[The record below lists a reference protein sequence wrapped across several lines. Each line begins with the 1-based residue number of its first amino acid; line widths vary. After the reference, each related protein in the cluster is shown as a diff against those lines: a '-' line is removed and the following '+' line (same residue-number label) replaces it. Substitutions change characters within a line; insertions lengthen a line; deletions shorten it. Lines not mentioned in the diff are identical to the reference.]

1 MKELDKLVQQL
12 HQNQLCRVC
21 RKPAECIHHRIGRAN
36 LMLRYDITNLMPL
49 CYNCHRL
56 IHDGKINQWD
66 YTHPDLKTYLDRVKN
81 MSFKDYLLFE
91 CGGLTKEEYFKKC
104 KLEIKRLIDADS

>member
-12 HQNQLCRVC
+12 HHNQLCRVC

-66 YTHPDLKTYLDRVKN
+66 YCLPEQKEFLEERRKMSYKDFLIFVAKQTEKEYLQQLKLFWRLKN
-81 MSFKDYLLFE
+81 A
-91 CGGLTKEEYFKKC
+91 
-104 KLEIKRLIDADS
+104 R